1 MNNND
6 ETKKVEDAELATR
19 LETQDEVKL
28 SNDELEEVSG
38 GFLDAK
44 GGHGN
49 VCIGLATG
57 MATVEMGK

>member
-1 MNNND
+1 MNH
-6 ETKKVEDAELATR
+6 KKVEDTELTNR
-19 LETQDEVKL
+19 PGIQPEVSLSDE
-28 SNDELEEVSG
+28 ELEEVSG
-38 GFLDAK
+38 GILDAK